1 MRLAVAI
8 AGTLCALTGAVHGAT
23 ITVDGPDSAAIAA
36 AIGQSQPGDEV
47 RLPEGTYS
55 ITETITPKSG
65 THLVGAGQAETVL
78 RFAGN
83 EPGPMVFLTGCEDVE
98 VAHLTLDGAGSPLA
112 RQGVYAT
119 DCRRLNVHHITVCD
133 LAKGEG
139 FGPHGIHFNGH
150 NPTRE
155 RGVTDSVIADCTIEN
170 IGLGASF
177 GCGIRVSW
185 GSSRN
190 HILRNTIHGTG
201 RGGIFGDNGS
211 NELVIRDN
219 RVTGSGGEGLGIEV
233 WGGCDRCLIEDNSI
247 DHWLSIGGCD
257 WCSVRRNVISEKT
270 GVTKSYGL
278 EIIGSYNIVTDNLVD
293 QGQGIGI
300 SVSSRQPKEYVFYR
314 DNTIKGCY
322 HWGAQL
328 QGEEGGIAYHYFY
341 RCKFLETLVGHPSVK
356 YKGGE
361 GNGFRTNGRVKHM
374 VLEECEMRDNQ
385 RFGVQLGGP
394 DVDFLTF
401 IRCVI
406 QGNKG
411 AAVVGPGEYSALDWV
426 DCTVEGNARDDL
438 PPRKAFAGP
447 APVADFEAPT
457 EVPIGDEVTF
467 TNRSG
472 EVATA
477 FWDLGDGI
485 PMVGEQ
491 VTHTYLRPGQY
502 RVTLIVWDHDGRGDR
517 AEKTVRV
524 IREEL

>member
-1 MRLAVAI
+1 MRLAALI
-8 AGTLCALTGAVHGAT
+8 AGTLCVLVAAAHGAT
-23 ITVDGPDSAAIAA
+23 IAVDGSDSAAIAS
-36 AIGQSQPGDEV
+36 AIERSQAGDEV
-47 RLPEGTYS
+47 RLPGGNYS

-65 THLVGAGQAETVL
+65 THFIGAGQGETVL
-78 RFAGN
+78 RFAGQ
-83 EPGPMVFLTGCEDVE
+83 EPGPMIFLTQCEDVE
-98 VAHLTLDGAGSPLA
+98 VAHLTLDGAGSPLP
-112 RQGVYAT
+112 RQGIYAT
-119 DCRRLNVHHITVCD
+119 DSRRLNVHHVTVRD

-155 RGVTDSVIADCTIEN
+155 RGVTDSVIADCTVEN
-170 IGLGASF
+170 IGLGAAF

-190 HILRNTIHGTG
+190 HILRNTVRNTG

-211 NELVIRDN
+211 SDLLIWRNQ
-219 RVTGSGGEGLGIEV
+219 VTGSGGEGLGLEV
-233 WGGCDRCLIEDNSI
+233 WGGCDRSVIEDNNI
-247 DHWLSIGGCD
+247 DHWQSIGGCD
-257 WCSVRRNVISEKT
+257 WCSVRRNVISDKT
-270 GVTKSYGL
+270 GVTKPFGL
-278 EIIGSYNIVTDNLVD
+278 EIIGSYCIVTDNLVD

-314 DNTIKGCY
+314 DNTVKGCY

-341 RCKFLETLVGHPSVK
+341 RCRFLETLVGHPSVK

-394 DVDFLTF
+394 EVDFLSF

-406 QGNKG
+406 RGNKD
-411 AAVVGPGEYSALDWV
+411 AAVVGPGEYSALDWA
-426 DCTVEGNARDDL
+426 DCTVEGNARDEL
-438 PPRKAFAGP
+438 PPAKAFP
-447 APVADFEAPT
+447 EPSPVADFEVPA
-457 EVPIGDEVTF
+457 EVVIGDEVTF

-491 VTHTYLRPGQY
+491 VTHAYTDPGEY
-502 RVTLIVWDHDGRGDR
+502 RVTLIVWDRDGRGGR
-517 AEKTVRV
+517 AEKTLRAM
-524 IREEL
+524 REEF